1 MRTPLHHWSKLV
13 TCALLAS
20 AANAQQINFNEI
32 YASHTG
38 IDDQEYIE
46 LIGTPGMSLAGYM
59 VLIIEGDSALAGTL
73 DRAWDLTGYS
83 VPSDGYFL
91 MADPIVPGL
100 DYDLSFVGPDNN
112 IENGTQTYYLLW
124 TDDTALI
131 QSLLGVDLD
140 VDGDLIT
147 DLTSLPATVIFTE
160 LVAVYDPD
168 FTADE
173 IFDGALGLGPDLTG
187 PYLPAGIF
195 KPDDNPNGWCTDDWL
210 DFFLGGLT
218 PGFMN
223 PSSTCTQAGGGSGS
237 AIGTNYCGPA
247 NTNSTGMPGVI
258 SAFGSTFVAD
268 NFVDLTSSQLPPN
281 QFGYYLT
288 SQTQGFIPFPG
299 GSQGNL
305 CLSGSIGRYS
315 KFVKSSGATGVI
327 TMSLDLTQ
335 TPQPGGPVSV
345 NVGET
350 WNWQLWHRDKG
361 GANNFTDGISITFQ

>member
-1 MRTPLHHWSKLV
+1 
-13 TCALLAS
+13 
-20 AANAQQINFNEI
+20 
-32 YASHTG
+32 
-38 IDDQEYIE
+38 
-46 LIGTPGMSLAGYM
+46 
-59 VLIIEGDSALAGTL
+59 
-73 DRAWDLTGYS
+73 
-83 VPSDGYFL
+83 
-91 MADPIVPGL
+91 
-100 DYDLSFVGPDNN
+100 
-112 IENGTQTYYLLW
+112 
-124 TDDTALI
+124 
-131 QSLLGVDLD
+131 
-140 VDGDLIT
+140 
-147 DLTSLPATVIFTE
+147 
-160 LVAVYDPD
+160 
-168 FTADE
+168 
-173 IFDGALGLGPDLTG
+173 
-187 PYLPAGIF
+187 
-195 KPDDNPNGWCTDDWL
+195 
-210 DFFLGGLT
+210 
-218 PGFMN
+218 MN

-288 SQTQGFIPFPG
+288 SQTQGFVPFPG

-327 TMSLDLTQ
+327 AMSLDLTQ